1 MKRAQRGHA
10 ILEMA
15 LGLSVFAAF
24 LTGVLQYGYSFYVYG
39 QLVTAVGNG
48 ARYASTRPL
57 TGDIEA
63 DKAAVRNV
71 VIYGKDTPT
80 PNAAPVAPGLQPEQV
95 DVEYTDN
102 HSSVHIAIRGYKLD
116 AFAASFDFDGRPA
129 AQYPYI
135 GPRYPE

>member
-24 LTGVLQYGYSFYVYG
+24 LTGILQFGYSFYVYS

-48 ARYASTRPL
+48 ARYASVRPL
-57 TGDIEA
+57 SGDIEA

-71 VIYGKDTPT
+71 VIYGKDTP
-80 PNAAPVAPGLQPEQV
+80 PPDSPRVAPGLQPEQV
-95 DVEYTDN
+95 DVEYADN
-102 HSSVHIAIRGYKLD
+102 NSSIRVAIRGYKLD

-129 AQYPYI
+129 AQFPYI